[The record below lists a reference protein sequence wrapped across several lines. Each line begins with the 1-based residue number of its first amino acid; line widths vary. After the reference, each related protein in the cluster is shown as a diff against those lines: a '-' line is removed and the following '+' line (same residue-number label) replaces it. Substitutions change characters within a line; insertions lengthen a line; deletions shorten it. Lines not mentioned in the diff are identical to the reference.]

1 MEYKVKDDKLF
12 RVLDDGSEQQLVWVT
27 DNGRGNAIV
36 VNISPIKE
44 KWLNDCEKY
53 GIPLHKE
60 NESIPFWDDGEDIK
74 RVFDVFYKKAK
85 CVLNS

>member
-27 DNGRGNAIV
+27 DNGRGDAIA

-44 KWLNDCEKY
+44 KWIDDCEKY
-53 GIPLHKE
+53 GIPSHKE
-60 NESIPFWDDGEDIK
+60 NESIPFWDDGEDFK
-74 RVFDVFYKKAK
+74 RAFDVFYKKG
-85 CVLNS
+85 